1 MNEEIYNSLKEAV
14 KDKLLITDQEIET
27 VNFVFWLTC
36 LIEKEIFTKTVSSS
50 ISEWAKLSGMK
61 NSDEYLLFVFDEI
74 SFMGKIKIMEK
85 GFELYGPGNPG
96 LKPFLNYCKEL
107 SDLRNKIAH
116 HKFTNLL
123 WRGQN
128 LNEEKVKSLMI
139 EEFESLAESFNNG
152 AIHQEDVYGRN
163 PETSV

>member
-1 MNEEIYNSLKEAV
+1 MKEEIYNGLKEAV
-14 KDKLLITDQEIET
+14 KEKLLIADQEIET

-36 LIEKEIFTKTVSSS
+36 LIEKEIFTKTVSNS

-61 NSDEYLLFVFDEI
+61 NSDEYLLFIFDEI

-85 GFELYGPGNPG
+85 GFDLYGPGNPG

-116 HKFTNLL
+116 HKFTGLT
-123 WRGQN
+123 WREQN
-128 LNEEKVKSLMI
+128 LNEEKTKSLMI
-139 EEFESLAESFNNG
+139 QEFESLATSFKEG
-152 AIHQEDVYGRN
+152 GIHQKDVYGRN
-163 PETSV
+163 AKN